1 MPSAAP
7 KRRFALYAVVNLAFL
22 VIVAATYA
30 MGDSQNPRFLYLC
43 LLFALCSTPIID
55 LDGFNGRHALL
66 ALFSLVYFV
75 MFGVSDLSALAE
87 AVAIEHS
94 EAILSAAE
102 AVVLV
107 GGLASFLSYR
117 VVISITSRVRENS
130 DGRDW
135 SRQAV
140 LIAGF
145 LMWAIGTWATYQWY
159 VYIVTDTTNDVVR
172 KGLQNLGTYQATA
185 YVLAQMLQPLG
196 ILLIAYAWRMY
207 WHRALLLPI
216 LAICALQVV
225 LGFVADVKGLA
236 MLGGILVIVTM
247 VLIDEKIPKW
257 WLAGGVL
264 YVIIVFPIFQAYRA
278 EIHGNRGMARTDVVA
293 NFGKVLALTLS
304 AQERVNT
311 GHDRA
316 QSFLERS
323 SLLGNVQMIVEKAGG
338 DVPYQ
343 HGYTLTPILAT
354 FVPKIVWSD
363 KPDIPTGQLINS
375 EFHLSDSDIYIS
387 PSHLGELYWNYGW
400 SGVIVGM
407 AIIGSILG
415 FVGGCFNLAQRK
427 TVTRL
432 LVTVV
437 TIKQL
442 VTGFES
448 AIAPSYVV
456 WLRSMAGIGLLHLTL
471 ARVPVAARWLDL
483 NITEAD
489 DVEADEPDR
498 IRPLPN
504 LLR

>member
-7 KRRFALYAVVNLAFL
+7 KRRFVLYALVNLAFL
-22 VIVAATYA
+22 LIVAATYA
-30 MGDSQNPRFLYLC
+30 MGDSQNPRFLYLF
-43 LLFALCSTPIID
+43 LLFALCSAPLID
-55 LDGFNGRHALL
+55 LDGLNGRYSLL

-87 AVAIEHS
+87 GVAIEHS
-94 EAILSAAE
+94 AAILSAAE

-117 VVISITSRVRENS
+117 LIVLLYSRAREGS
-130 DGRDW
+130 GGRDW
-135 SRQAV
+135 SGQAV

-145 LMWAIGTWATYQWY
+145 LMWAIGTIATYRWY

-172 KGLQNLGTYQATA
+172 KGLQSLGTYQATA

-196 ILLIAYAWRMY
+196 VLLIAYAWRMY
-207 WHRALLLPI
+207 WRRTLLLPI
-216 LAICALQVV
+216 LFICALQVV

-236 MLGGILVIVTM
+236 MLGGILVIVTI
-247 VLIDEKIPKW
+247 VLVDEKIPKW

-264 YVIIVFPIFQAYRA
+264 YVIVVFPIFQAYRA

-293 NFGKVLALTLS
+293 NFGKVVALTLS

-323 SLLGNVQMIVEKAGG
+323 SLLGNVEMIVEKSGV
-338 DVPYQ
+338 DVPFQ
-343 HGYTLTPILAT
+343 RGHTLTPILAT

-400 SGVIVGM
+400 TGVIVGM
-407 AIIGSILG
+407 SMIGAILG
-415 FVGGCFNLAQRK
+415 VVGGGFNLARRK

-442 VTGFES
+442 VMGFES

-456 WLRSMAGIGLLHLTL
+456 WLRSMAGIGLLHLML
-471 ARVPVAARWLDL
+471 ARVPVAARWLDSKPA
-483 NITEAD
+483 ERDVVD
-489 DVEADEPDR
+489 DARVHG
-498 IRPLPN
+498 IRPFPN
-504 LLR
+504 LLT